1 MQSPSEL
8 RTRLLKIKERQEQ
21 KSTKAPSMEESRYI
35 EQTSIEPER
44 EDFVQVK
51 LLEYL
56 EQSQNDDLW
65 LLREVVSLL
74 DPSGRYTYTD
84 FSGLSLK
91 LQELLPNES

>member
-1 MQSPSEL
+1 
-8 RTRLLKIKERQEQ
+8 
-21 KSTKAPSMEESRYI
+21 MEESRYI